1 MSSTKTTPRFLPTLT
16 EVVHPASPVV
26 ALGSSED
33 QAQLVERVTQRAVA
47 AVQEQ
52 LQAALQT
59 LMDEHAQI
67 LAQRLQEETTRAVRL
82 AVHQALTEE
91 NASGS

>member
-26 ALGSSED
+26 ALASGED

-52 LQAALQT
+52 LQTTLQS
-59 LMDEHAQI
+59 LLDEHVQI
-67 LAQRLQEETTRAVRL
+67 LAQRLQEETERVVRL
-82 AVHQALTEE
+82 AVSRALSEE
-91 NASGS
+91 NASES